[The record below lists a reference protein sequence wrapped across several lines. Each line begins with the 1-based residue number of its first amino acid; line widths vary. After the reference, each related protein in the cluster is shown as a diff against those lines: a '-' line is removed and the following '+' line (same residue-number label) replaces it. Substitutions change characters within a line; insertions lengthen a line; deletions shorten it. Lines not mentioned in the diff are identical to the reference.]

1 MVFENVFSLFFN
13 QLSGFFLWLLVTPL
27 RLVAV
32 LLDPIFGSFWDFL
45 DPTGFLANIEVLRGF
60 FTDVNWFLPFFA
72 CVGMVRLWLD
82 SLLLWSC
89 AKAVG
94 ATSLREVSELAAHIL
109 HFMVAKFGNGVE
121 KLLDALGRFFLPGF
135 FSRFID

>member
-1 MVFENVFSLFFN
+1 MIFDQIFQLFFN
-13 QLSGFFLWLLVTPL
+13 QLGGFFLWLLVTPL

-45 DPTGFLANIEVLRGF
+45 DPSGFLESAEVLRGF
-60 FTDVNWFLPFFA
+60 FADVNWFLPFFA

-82 SLLLWSC
+82 SLLLWTC

-94 ATSLREVSELAAHIL
+94 ATSLGEVSSLASHIV
-109 HFMVAKFGNGVE
+109 HFMVSKVANGTE
-121 KLLDALGRFFLPGF
+121 KLLDGLARFFLPGF
-135 FSRFID
+135 FSRWLS